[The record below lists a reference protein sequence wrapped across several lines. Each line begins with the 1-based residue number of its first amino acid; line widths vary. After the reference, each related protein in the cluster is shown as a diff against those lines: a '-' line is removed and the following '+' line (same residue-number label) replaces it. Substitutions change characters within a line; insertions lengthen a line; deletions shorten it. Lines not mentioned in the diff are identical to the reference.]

1 MRAVLVLF
9 EGVATGAADGYAR
22 MAEKPAASLLH
33 LGPGLANGLANLH
46 NAKKARSPVVN
57 IIGDH
62 ATYHQLLEAPLTSD
76 VKAFAAPV
84 SQWIKSSPNGAEV
97 GHDAA
102 AAVRAANSNGGQI
115 ASLILPADT
124 AGRRHMIMVSIAS
137 PKARNCAR
145 RRHRKS
151 FGPARQQQKNVHSYD
166 GPGVARTRPRGGKP
180 HCGKIRRANFCR
192 YIQCAHRTRRW
203 VLWN

>member
-1 MRAVLVLF
+1 M
-9 EGVATGAADGYAR
+9 Y
-22 MAEKPAASLLH
+22 
-33 LGPGLANGLANLH
+33 
-46 NAKKARSPVVN
+46 

-102 AAVRAANSNGGQI
+102 SAVRAANSNGGQI

-124 AGRRHMIMVSIAS
+124 AWTPAHDYGVYRRPPSPEAPPAS
-137 PKARNCAR
+137 AIEKTSALLSNG
-145 RRHRKS
+145 K
-151 FGPARQQQKNVHSYD
+151 K
-166 GPGVARTRPRGGKP
+166 RPS
-180 HCGKIRRANFCR
+180 
-192 YIQCAHRTRRW
+192 
-203 VLWN
+203 

>member
-1 MRAVLVLF
+1 MNGAQSLIGTLVRSDVEVCFTNPGTSGMHFVAALDHEPDMRAVLVLF
-9 EGVATGAADGYAR
+9 EGVATGPPTVMRVCRQTGG
-22 MAEKPAASLLH
+22 KFVAS
-33 LGPGLANGLANLH
+33 GPRLANGLANLH

-115 ASLILPADT
+115 ALLYC
-124 AGRRHMIMVSIAS
+124 RRIRLGHPHMIMASIAS
-137 PKARNCAR
+137 P
-145 RRHRKS
+145 HLRKYPQPPPS
-151 FGPARQQQKNVHSYD
+151 KKFRLCSQTAKKHPS
-166 GPGVARTRPRGGKP
+166 
-180 HCGKIRRANFCR
+180 
-192 YIQCAHRTRRW
+192 
-203 VLWN
+203 